1 MSLVSALKS
10 LFTPLPEG
18 AIRYKGYTILATPE
32 EDRGTYRLSG
42 MITKKGSQKNFTLAD
57 QVTDRNLSVERW
69 QKHAKSLIDRNH
81 QNALI

>member
-1 MSLVSALKS
+1 MSLISALKS

-32 EDRGTYRLSG
+32 EDRGVFRLSG
-42 MITKKGSQKNFTLAD
+42 VISRQNRQRSFTLVD

-69 QKHAKSLIDRNH
+69 QKQAKNFIDQKNHSVLI
-81 QNALI
+81 

>member
-18 AIRYKGYTILATPE
+18 AIRYKGYTMLATPE

-42 MITKKGSQKNFTLAD
+42 MITKKGSQKSFTLAD
-57 QVTDRNLSVERW
+57 QVNDKELSVKRW
-69 QKHAKSLIDRNH
+69 QAYAKTFIDQTN
-81 QNALI
+81 